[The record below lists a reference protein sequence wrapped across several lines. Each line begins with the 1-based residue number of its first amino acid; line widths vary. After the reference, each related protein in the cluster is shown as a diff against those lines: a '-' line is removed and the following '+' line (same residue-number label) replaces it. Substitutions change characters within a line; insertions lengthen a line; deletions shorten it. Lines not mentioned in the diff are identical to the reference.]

1 MLALYLSMI
10 DEPNDKEKFSEI
22 YKAYKNRMLNEAMS
36 ILHNHAL
43 AEEAVQESFLK
54 IAKNISD
61 FSDGKGKNAALILVI
76 VRNVSLDI
84 IKSEHLNEKEQ
95 LNDDI
100 PDISVD
106 ILSKV
111 MLKDRYNDL
120 ISAVKD
126 LDNIYSDVLLLKIVY
141 GYSNDEIS
149 SLLNIPKRTVE
160 TRFYRGKKILQ
171 KNLEELYGKDT
182 VTK

>member
-10 DEPNDKEKFSEI
+10 DEPSDKEKFSEI

-36 ILHNHAL
+36 ILHDHAL

-61 FSDGKGKNAALILVI
+61 FSDGNGKNAALILVI

-160 TRFYRGKKILQ
+160 TRSYRGKKILQ